1 MLPMKKRVK
10 SAKVWRTGKGD
21 AESSV
26 VRVTRAINPLTRL
39 TLFVRAGGRCEF
51 DGCNSFLL
59 EHHLTLTEGNFAQ
72 VAHIVAFSQ
81 DGPRGNSTRR
91 PKNVNDIANLM
102 LLCPACHK
110 LIDDNPEKYQI
121 PILEG
126 YKRRHEER
134 IHHLTGLGPDLKTT
148 IVQLKTRIAG
158 QTVAI
163 PATQV
168 MKAITPR
175 YPLDAKGHVID
186 LTAFENDGAD
196 FITTARRE
204 IEQKIARLYEQGLD
218 LAETRHISLFALA
231 PIPLLMLLGSLL
243 SNKVEVD
250 LYQRHRDTEDWTWKT
265 SGEPVEYQFI
275 KVRDGTDT
283 RKVTLLL
290 SLSGKISLDT
300 LPSEIDECFTVYE
313 LTLARREP
321 APTFLRMRE
330 DLANFKQTYQTALR
344 TISRAHAQAEAIHVF
359 PAIPAPIAV
368 LCGRERLP
376 KIDPRFL
383 VYDNDK
389 RRGGFVFN
397 LEVN

>member
-1 MLPMKKRVK
+1 MKKRVN
-10 SAKVWRTGKGD
+10 SAKPRRARKGG
-21 AESSV
+21 AGSPV
-26 VRVTRAINPLTRL
+26 VRVTRAIKPLTRL
-39 TLFVRAGGRCEF
+39 MLFVRAGGRCEF
-51 DGCNSFLL
+51 DGCNRFLL
-59 EHHLTLTEGNFAQ
+59 EHHLTLTEGNFSQ

-81 DGPRGNSTRR
+81 DGPRGDNARR
-91 PKNVNDIANLM
+91 PKNVNDMTNLM

-110 LIDDNPEKYQI
+110 LIDDNPEKY
-121 PILEG
+121 PVPVLEG

-148 IVQLKTRIAG
+148 IVQFKTRIAG
-158 QTVAI
+158 QTVTI
-163 PATQV
+163 PIMQV

-175 YPLDAKGHVID
+175 YPLDAKGYVID

-196 FITTARRE
+196 FIATARRE
-204 IEQKIARLYEQGLD
+204 IEQKIARLYEPGLD

-231 PIPLLMLLGSLL
+231 PIPLLMFLGSRL
-243 SNKVEVD
+243 SNKIEAD

-265 SGEPVEYQFI
+265 DGEPVEYRFI
-275 KVRDGTDT
+275 KVRDGTDAS
-283 RKVTLLL
+283 KVVLLL
-290 SLSGKISLDT
+290 SLSGKIGLDSL
-300 LPSEIDECFTVYE
+300 PGEIDGQFSVYE
-313 LTLARREP
+313 LTLAHREP
-321 APTFLRMRE
+321 SPTFLRTRE

-344 TISRAHAQAEAIHVF
+344 TMSRTHPQAETIHVF
-359 PAIPAPIAV
+359 PAIPAPFAV

-376 KIDPRFL
+376 KIDPKFL

>member
-1 MLPMKKRVK
+1 MKK
-10 SAKVWRTGKGD
+10 SAKTQRMGKRDVG
-21 AESSV
+21 SSV
-26 VRVTRAINPLTRL
+26 VRVTRAINPLARL

-51 DGCNSFLL
+51 DGCNSFLF

-72 VAHIVAFSQ
+72 VAHIVAFSK

-110 LIDDNPEKYQI
+110 LIDDNPEKY
-121 PILEG
+121 PVPVLEK

-158 QTVAI
+158 QTVSI
-163 PATQV
+163 PITQV

-186 LTAFENDGAD
+186 LTAFENDGVD
-196 FITTARRE
+196 FIATARRE
-204 IEQKIARLYEQGLD
+204 IEQKIARLYERGLD

-231 PIPLLMLLGSLL
+231 PIPLLVFLGSRL

-265 SGEPVEYQFI
+265 DGEPVEYQFN

-283 RKVTLLL
+283 SKVALLL
-290 SLSGKISLDT
+290 SLSGKIAIQSL
-300 LPSEIDECFTVYE
+300 PREIDERFTVYE
-313 LTLARREP
+313 LTLARIEP
-321 APTFLRMRE
+321 APTFLRIRG

-344 TISRAHAQAEAIHVF
+344 AISRAHSQAEAIHVF

-376 KIDPRFL
+376 KIDPKFL

-389 RRGGFVFN
+389 RRDGFVFN

>member
-1 MLPMKKRVK
+1 MTRRV
-10 SAKVWRTGKGD
+10 RKGD
-21 AESSV
+21 TGSPV
-26 VRVTRAINPLTRL
+26 VRVTRAIKPLTRL
-39 TLFVRAGGRCEF
+39 MLFVRAGGRCEF
-51 DGCNSFLL
+51 DGCNRFML
-59 EHHLTLTEGNFAQ
+59 EHHLTLTEGNFSQ
-72 VAHIVAFSQ
+72 VAHIVAFSK
-81 DGPRGNSTRR
+81 DGPRGDSARR
-91 PKNVNDIANLM
+91 PKNVNDMTNLM

-110 LIDDNPEKYQI
+110 LIDDNPGKY
-121 PILEG
+121 PVPVLEG

-148 IVQLKTRIAG
+148 IVQLKARIAG
-158 QTVAI
+158 QTVTI
-163 PATQV
+163 PITQV

-186 LTAFENDGAD
+186 LTAFENDEAD
-196 FITTARRE
+196 FIATARRE
-204 IEQKIARLYEQGLD
+204 IEQKIARLYEPGLD

-231 PIPLLMLLGSLL
+231 PIPLLMFLGSRL

-265 SGEPVEYQFI
+265 DGEPVEYQFI

-283 RKVTLLL
+283 GKVALLL
-290 SLSGKISLDT
+290 SLSGKIAFQSL
-300 LPSEIDECFTVYE
+300 PREIDGRFTVYE
-313 LTLARREP
+313 LTLARCEP

-330 DLANFKQTYQTALR
+330 DLANFKQAYQTALR
-344 TISRAHAQAEAIHVF
+344 AISRAHSQAESIHVF
-359 PAIPAPIAV
+359 PAIPTPIAV

-376 KIDPRFL
+376 KIDPKFL

>member
-1 MLPMKKRVK
+1 MGKRETQ
-10 SAKVWRTGKGD
+10 SP
-21 AESSV
+21 V
-26 VRVTRAINPLTRL
+26 VRITRVIKPLTRL
-39 TLFVRAGGRCEF
+39 TLFVRSGGRCEF
-51 DGCNSFLL
+51 DGCNKFLL
-59 EHHLTLTEGNFAQ
+59 EHHLTLTEGNFSQ

-81 DGPRGNSTRR
+81 DGPRGDSARR
-91 PKNVNDIANLM
+91 PKSVNDIANLM

-110 LIDDNPEKYQI
+110 LVDDNPEKY
-121 PILEG
+121 PVPVLEG

-158 QTVAI
+158 QTVTI
-163 PATQV
+163 PITQV

-175 YPLDAKGHVID
+175 YPLDAKGYVID

-196 FITTARRE
+196 FIATAQRE
-204 IEQKIARLYEQGLD
+204 IEQKIARLYEPGLD

-231 PIPLLMLLGSLL
+231 PIPLLMFLGSRL
-243 SNKVEVD
+243 SNKVEVE

-265 SGEPVEYQFI
+265 DGAPVEYQFS

-283 RKVTLLL
+283 RKVALLL

-300 LPSEIDECFTVYE
+300 LPSEIDGRFTVYE
-313 LTLARREP
+313 LTLAHREP
-321 APTFLRMRE
+321 APTFLRRRE

-344 TISRAHAQAEAIHVF
+344 AMSRAHPQAEAIHVF
-359 PAIPAPIAV
+359 PAMPAPIAV

-376 KIDPRFL
+376 KIDPKFL